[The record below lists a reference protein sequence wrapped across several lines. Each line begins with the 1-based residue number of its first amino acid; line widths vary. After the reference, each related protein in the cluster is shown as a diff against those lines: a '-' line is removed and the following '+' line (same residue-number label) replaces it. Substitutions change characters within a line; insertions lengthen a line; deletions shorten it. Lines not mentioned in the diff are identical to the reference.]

1 MSKMKLLAAAVL
13 ALAAGST
20 AAHALDFKSGGQP
33 KFKATKA
40 QLGIISPADGVC
52 PGNAKVTAWVFS
64 NKPGT
69 VDVMLVRKGGGVF
82 GPYAVTTKQGSG
94 GVVMGSM
101 STGFAIDAPTTA
113 EYRVIVAGGQVASN
127 WVPLT
132 ACV

>member
-1 MSKMKLLAAAVL
+1 MTKMKLIAAAAL
-13 ALAAGST
+13 ALVAGST
-20 AAHALDFKSGGQP
+20 AAQALDFKSGGQP

-82 GPYAVTTKQGSG
+82 GPYAVTTAKGSG
-94 GVVMGSM
+94 GVVMGTM
-101 STGFAIDAPTTA
+101 TTGFAIDAPTTA
-113 EYRVIVAGGQVASN
+113 EYRIVVAGGVVASN

-132 ACV
+132 ACI

>member
-1 MSKMKLLAAAVL
+1 MNTMKLFAAAML

-20 AAHALDFKSGGQP
+20 AASAFDLQAGGQP

-52 PGNAKVTAWVFS
+52 PGNAKLTAWVFS

-69 VDVMLVRKGGGVF
+69 VDVMLVRKGGGVL
-82 GPYAVTTKQGSG
+82 GPYSVTTKKGSG

-101 STGFAIDAPTTA
+101 TTGFAIDAPTNA
-113 EYRVIVAGGQVASN
+113 EYRIVVAGGVVASN

-132 ACV
+132 ACI